1 MSQNKKNGME
11 STYEE
16 DIQWSLAVAK
26 KLNQH
31 DPERYPNNPCPRCN
45 GSGMLCLYGSVNPD
59 EPSKPG
65 QGMKVP
71 CPVCYDRIHAAKNRL
86 ASGLPEELKNLTL
99 KSFECSE
106 PWQRQA
112 LEVAVSFAKKPE
124 GLLFL
129 GGQSGCGKSHLAAG
143 IIYRV
148 SKSGSQPPLY
158 YSWPDLL
165 AAVRRTSRD
174 WRSTDIRDTLKD
186 CRMLVVLDDFLATP
200 NGRPSSTALETAFE
214 IISART
220 ANKRP
225 TVLASPYTAEKINA
239 LYSVLFKKIARAAGG
254 RLISIDPDETKD
266 YTAKRTSRL

>member
-1 MSQNKKNGME
+1 MNPNQNGSSG
-11 STYEE
+11 STCEPLPYTLL
-16 DIQWSLAVAK
+16 IARRM
-26 KLNQH
+26 NQH
-31 DPERYPNNPCPRCN
+31 DEKRYPNNPCPCCN
-45 GSGMLCLYGSVNPD
+45 GSGEMMEYAFEDPTGV
-59 EPSKPG
+59 KAG
-65 QGMKVP
+65 TQGNRVA
-71 CPVCYDRIHAAKNRL
+71 CPVCHDRINAAKNRL

-106 PWQRQA
+106 PWQRKA
-112 LEVAVSFAKKPE
+112 LEVAESFAKKPE

-165 AAVRRTSRD
+165 AAGRRTSRD

-186 CRMLVVLDDFLATP
+186 CRMLVVLDDFLAAP
-200 NGRPSSTALETAFE
+200 NGRPSTAALETAFE

-220 ANKRP
+220 ANKLP

>member
-1 MSQNKKNGME
+1 MNQNQNGSSG
-11 STYEE
+11 STYEPE
-16 DIQWSLAVAK
+16 PQTLWLARR
-26 KLNQH
+26 LNQH
-31 DPERYPNNPCPRCN
+31 DEKRYPNNPCPRCN
-45 GSGMLCLYGSVNPD
+45 GSGWVINYTHEDPTGVKSG
-59 EPSKPG
+59 G
-65 QGMKVP
+65 QGEMAP

-86 ASGLPEELKNLTL
+86 VSGLPEELKNLTL

-165 AAVRRTSRD
+165 TAVRRTSRD